1 MWRQVIMRS
10 RCGTLR
16 LGAFIRYGFGFDDFA
31 GGRGVGLGSVGGPL
45 VYVAAG
51 HNEVA
56 LWDAA
61 TGRVHQVRILF

>member
-1 MWRQVIMRS
+1 MAPALAPAS
-10 RCGTLR
+10 R
-16 LGAFIRYGFGFDDFA
+16 LGLSHESLASLA
-31 GGRGVGLGSVGGPL
+31 GVGGGSVGGGGTGGGPL

-61 TGRVHQVRILF
+61 AGRVHQVRQCTR